1 MDISD
6 AMDPSN
12 AVDPSNAMDPSDA
25 GDARPD
31 VVVIGAGPGGLATA
45 AELGRRGLSAVV
57 VDKADAVG
65 SAWRQH
71 YERLHL
77 HTIRWNSH
85 LPGLKIPRSY
95 GRWVARADVVR
106 YLESYATHHRLNVAL
121 GVQADR
127 IERDGAGAGHDGEW
141 VVRSPQGDR
150 RASTVVV
157 ATGYNHTPD
166 IPPWPGLDT
175 FAGEVRHSTAYRN
188 AAPYAGRDVLVVGT
202 GNTGAE
208 IAVDLVEGGAA
219 RVRLAVRTVPTF
231 VRREVGPML
240 DNSGAGRVLRRLPVK
255 LVDRIIATTS
265 RLRTPDLAAHG
276 LPRPGPGVYTR
287 LLADGTVPIIDVG
300 LIKFIQS
307 GQVEAVAAVSGFDDG
322 LVRLSD
328 GTAIA
333 PDAVI
338 AATGFKQGLDELVGH
353 LGLLDDRGRPI
364 VRGAQT
370 HPHGPDLYF
379 TGYTNPISGMFH
391 ELNRDA
397 RRIAQAVAKRAG
409 VRA

>member
-1 MDISD
+1 MDTRD
-6 AMDPSN
+6 AS
-12 AVDPSNAMDPSDA
+12 
-25 GDARPD
+25 DARPTGDAGAD
-31 VVVIGAGPGGLATA
+31 VVVIGAGPGGLAVA

-57 VDKADAVG
+57 LDKADAVG

-85 LPGLKIPRSY
+85 LPGLRIPRSY

-106 YLESYATHHRLNVAL
+106 YLESYAVHHRLNLAL

-127 IERDGAGAGHDGEW
+127 VERDGAGW
-141 VVRSPQGDR
+141 VVSSPQGDR

-166 IPPWPGLDT
+166 LPPWSGLDT
-175 FAGEVRHSTAYRN
+175 FGGEVLHSTAYRN

-265 RLRTPDLAAHG
+265 RLRTPDLSAHG

-300 LIKFIQS
+300 LIKLIQS
-307 GQVEAVAAVSGFDDG
+307 AQVEVVAAVSGFDGDK
-322 LVRLSD
+322 VRLSD

-338 AATGFKQGLDELVGH
+338 AATGFKQGLDELVGQ
-353 LGLLDDRGRPI
+353 LGLLDDRGQPI
-364 VRGAQT
+364 VRGAAT
-370 HPHGPDLYF
+370 HPQAPNLYF

-397 RRIAQAVAKRAG
+397 RRIARAIAKGRTA
-409 VRA
+409 